1 MSKRSGEFL
10 SQRCFNYEFP
20 CERTEW
26 YEGDVWSDVKPWGDD
41 IYTYHLT
48 PIMLKCNKETMQTGQ
63 GFLFAYCGSF
73 GYDGFARINREMY
86 FMREVKN
93 KAELNYRESYD
104 GINMFFFKD
113 EQATPFNGGWFFCRE
128 TGKWVRF
135 QPLINYVPLSVWEN
149 GGE

>member
-1 MSKRSGEFL
+1 MMVLRVS
-10 SQRCFNYEFP
+10 
-20 CERTEW
+20 T
-26 YEGDVWSDVKPWGDD
+26 
-41 IYTYHLT
+41 
-48 PIMLKCNKETMQTGQ
+48 
-63 GFLFAYCGSF
+63 
-73 GYDGFARINREMY
+73 EMY

-93 KAELNYRESYD
+93 RESYE
-104 GINMFFFKD
+104 GISMFFFKD